1 MLLGTKRLHASD
13 DEDEDEVVAAFLL
26 YVEMIRRHHMAYEHL
41 RISVES
47 VVSFY
52 VRLRGGVKQILAFE
66 IPNVKFQP
74 QLICE
79 KWFSQHFRF
88 SHHEMDRVVL
98 AFLTAGFPEVV
109 RTKTRD
115 KCGLYEAVCMM
126 CFKYA
131 FPMRH
136 GTMVKVFGSST
147 CRMSRIISALR
158 RLIFAR
164 FRGSVTNPRVLA
176 PHELE
181 AFSDAV
187 KRKSGISTCFGFIDG
202 TVREIC
208 KPSNL
213 QGACYNGKD
222 RKHALK
228 YQGVTTP
235 DGMFL
240 QLAGPWPGARHDQ
253 FMVRESGILAYLESL
268 PRRASDGAVYCIYAD
283 QGYSQAF
290 GIETPY
296 FDGAVNAQHEAFNQ
310 CMASSRITVEWA
322 FGAIVQQWASVNFA
336 PSQQLLSNRK
346 VGQVYVVAGVL
357 CNLLNTLSRNNTSTY
372 FGVQPPVLEAY
383 MRTACPPV

>member
-1 MLLGTKRLHASD
+1 MAIGNKRLREAD
-13 DEDEDEVVAAFLL
+13 DEDEVVAAFLL
-26 YVEMIRRHHMAYEHL
+26 YVEMIRRQHEAYAQL

-47 VVSFY
+47 VVSLY
-52 VRLRGGVKQILAFE
+52 VHLRGGVKELFNYQI
-66 IPNVKFQP
+66 PQCKFQP

-79 KWFSQHFRF
+79 KHFSQHFRF

-98 AFLTAGFPEVV
+98 AFLNAGFPDVV

-115 KCGLYEAVCMM
+115 KCGLYEALCMM

-136 GTMVKVFGSST
+136 GTMVKIFGCST
-147 CRMSRIISALR
+147 CRMSRIVSALR

-164 FRGSVTNPRVLA
+164 FRDSIFNPRVLK
-176 PHELE
+176 PEELE
-181 AFSDAV
+181 VFCAAV
-187 KRKSGISTCFGFIDG
+187 KNKSGISTCFGFIDG
-202 TVREIC
+202 TVRPIC
-208 KPSNL
+208 KPSVL

-222 RKHALK
+222 RRHALK

-240 QLAGPWPGARHDQ
+240 QLAGPWPGSRHDQ
-253 FMVRESGILAYLESL
+253 FMVRESGIVAYLESI

-322 FGAIVQQWASVNFA
+322 FGSIVQKWQSTAFT

-346 VGQVYVVAGVL
+346 IGQVYVVAGVL
-357 CNLLNTLSRNNTSTY
+357 CNLLNTLTRNNTSKY
-372 FGVQPPVLEAY
+372 FGVQPPVLEVY
-383 MRTACPPV
+383 MQTACSPV